1 MMISIIGIDA
11 TKNAAQISIRT
22 GQLNL
27 FEKKTSSPPTRTP
40 TQHINFVWWFS
51 TPELPAT

>member
-1 MMISIIGIDA
+1 MIMMISIIGIDA

-40 TQHINFVWWFS
+40 TQHINFV
-51 TPELPAT
+51 